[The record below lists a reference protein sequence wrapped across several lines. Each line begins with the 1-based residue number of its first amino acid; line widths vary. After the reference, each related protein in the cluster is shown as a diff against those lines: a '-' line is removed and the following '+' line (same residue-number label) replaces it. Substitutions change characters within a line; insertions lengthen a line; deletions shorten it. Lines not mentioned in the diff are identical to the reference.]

1 MSFDETKLFVLTVK
15 SLKET
20 NMFKILCKWSHV
32 LMTSYIYRYWKIN
45 SLDFIRMLQYNAFIV
60 EH

>member
-20 NMFKILCKWSHV
+20 NMFKILCKV
-32 LMTSYIYRYWKIN
+32 VTRAYDQLYLQILKNQFTQFQN
-45 SLDFIRMLQYNAFIV
+45 SAV
-60 EH
+60 

>member
-20 NMFKILCKWSHV
+20 NMYKVVTCAYDQLYLQILKNQF
-32 LMTSYIYRYWKIN
+32 TGFYK
-45 SLDFIRMLQYNAFIV
+45 NAAV
-60 EH
+60 

>member
-20 NMFKILCKWSHV
+20 NMFKILCKV
-32 LMTSYIYRYWKIN
+32 VTRAFDQLY
-45 SLDFIRMLQYNAFIV
+45 LQILKNQFTGFYKNAAV
-60 EH
+60 